1 MSDEAEAY
9 LEGTIDKLIEALD
22 RLTNELERYNDN
34 KSMEEGGA
42 K

>member
-9 LEGTIDKLIEALD
+9 LEGTIDKLIEVLD
-22 RLTNELERYNDN
+22 HLVSELERYNNN

-42 K
+42 E